1 MNIATTRVDSRSRFG
16 VAAIAITAA
25 SLALL
30 SFSYGSFA
38 PAENLP
44 HWMPWQETFVRL
56 AASVLLAASVGLFF
70 PRAARL
76 SAFAIGAYQLIWA
89 AIGTPPIVSAP
100 LSIGAWYGL
109 VEALTTL
116 TATWILCAMLRGQT
130 HGMAPPLF
138 NERGVRVAQILFGLT
153 CIFYGCSHFA
163 YASYTATMVPH
174 WLPGRLGWAYLTGL
188 AHIAAGLAIAIGVL
202 PRLAATLEAI
212 MMSLFGLVVWAPSFF
227 MLPTPDWAKPAQ
239 NQWSELVV
247 NVALAAAAWVVALSL
262 ETRSKELHSR

>member
-1 MNIATTRVDSRSRFG
+1 MNTATVRVDLNIRFA

-44 HWMPWQETFVRL
+44 HWMPWQETCVRL

-70 PRAARL
+70 PRAAQL

-89 AIGTPPIVSAP
+89 AIGTPPIISAP

-116 TATWILCAMLRGQT
+116 TGTWILCAMLSGQSRNLT
-130 HGMAPPLF
+130 MQIF
-138 NERGVRVAQILFGLT
+138 NERGVRVAQLIFGLA

-163 YASYTATMVPH
+163 YASYTATMVPQ

-188 AHIAAGLAIAIGVL
+188 AHIAAGLAIAIGIA
-202 PRLAATLEAI
+202 PRLAAKLEAI
-212 MMSLFGLVVWAPSFF
+212 MMSLFGLVVWVPSFF
-227 MLPTPDWAKPAQ
+227 MRPTPDWAKPPQ

-247 NVALAAAAWVVALSL
+247 NVALAAAAWLVALSL
-262 ETRSKELHSR
+262 GTRSKELHSR